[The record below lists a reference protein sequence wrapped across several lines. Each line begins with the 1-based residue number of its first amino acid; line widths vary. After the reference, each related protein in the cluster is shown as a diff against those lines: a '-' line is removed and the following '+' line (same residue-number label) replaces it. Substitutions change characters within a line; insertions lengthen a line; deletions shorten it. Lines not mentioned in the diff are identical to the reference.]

1 MADHG
6 GGRVQH
12 LQPRSSAEHGSLH
25 GLTLNEVQSHLGKP
39 LHGLRFSD
47 LLKRAQAADGLRCS
61 GSSGVG
67 VPRALGKKTIV
78 ERVGTSSCGT
88 RRGSCALP
96 TEEQFV
102 GCCTDRAA
110 AFTTTEEGSDG
121 GRGREDG
128 IERRQKR
135 MLKNRSRLLDL
146 EKEAS
151 KATPIPLSSSSIS

>member
-61 GSSGVG
+61 GTSGVG

-88 RRGSCALP
+88 RRGSVKSLCS
-96 TEEQFV
+96 T
-102 GCCTDRAA
+102 
-110 AFTTTEEGSDG
+110 
-121 GRGREDG
+121 
-128 IERRQKR
+128 K
-135 MLKNRSRLLDL
+135 
-146 EKEAS
+146 
-151 KATPIPLSSSSIS
+151 